1 MNASPEVSEFNMEE
15 LMMESAQQVV
25 DTVTAAAQD
34 RGHAVSVAVVDTAGH
49 LVAFRRMD
57 GALVGPV
64 EVSIKKAR
72 TAALFG
78 IDSGALG
85 QGARPG
91 GAIYTLEHTN
101 GGLIS
106 FGGGVPLREAGQTFG
121 AIGVAG
127 ATVEADEELARLGA
141 ALG

>member
-1 MNASPEVSEFNMEE
+1 
-15 LMMESAQQVV
+15 MMESVQRVV
-25 DTVTAAAQD
+25 EDVTAAAQQ
-34 RGHAVSVAVVDTAGH
+34 RGFAVSVAVVDQAGH

-57 GALVGPV
+57 GALAGPID
-64 EVSIKKAR
+64 VSIKKAR

-78 IDSGALG
+78 TDSIDLG
-85 QGARPG
+85 QGAQPG

-106 FGGGVPLREAGQTFG
+106 FGGGVQLRRAGQSLG

-127 ATVEADEELARLGA
+127 ASVEADEELARLGA
-141 ALG
+141 AALS